1 MKDYVKLDNME
12 EIALLIDDLD
22 SEMVRY
28 KKLNN

>member
-1 MKDYVKLDNME
+1 MREYVVLGNTE

-22 SEMVRY
+22 LEMVGY